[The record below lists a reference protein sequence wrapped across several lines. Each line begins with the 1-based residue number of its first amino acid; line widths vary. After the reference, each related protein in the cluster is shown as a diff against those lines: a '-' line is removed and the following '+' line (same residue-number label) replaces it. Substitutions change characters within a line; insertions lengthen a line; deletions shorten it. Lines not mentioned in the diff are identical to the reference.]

1 MVTHIIIYKLKCLL
15 RDRVTLFWTL
25 MFPIILAT
33 LFNMALSNINSSEAF
48 KAIDIA
54 VVDDINYQK
63 DQSFRLALEQ
73 VSKGN
78 DRLFN
83 LNIVTKSEAEKMLN
97 DNKIA
102 GYIIVESPIKLV
114 VNKSGFDQN
123 IIKSFIDYYIQTLS
137 TVNTLIKNNTADTA
151 KQQDIIKDLGTQG
164 EYTQFIKEI
173 SASSAEPDIVLT
185 YFYSLIAMACFY
197 GGFWGMQE
205 VARIQADISPLAARI
220 NIAPVHKLKTFIYSM
235 GVSLLVHFTEMLI
248 LLAYLYFVL
257 KVDFGQKTNLVL
269 LTTFLGSIAGVSFG
283 TVISAIVKKS
293 ENVKVAVLIGISMTC
308 SFLAGMMQHSIK
320 YTIARKA
327 PLLSYLNPVNLLTDA
342 FYSLYYYD
350 TLFRYILNMGILTII
365 TFLFCLGTYLI
376 IRRRKYASL

>member
-1 MVTHIIIYKLKCLL
+1 MFAHIFIYKLKCLL

-33 LFNMALSNINSSEAF
+33 LFNMALSNINSGEAF

-63 DQSFRLALEQ
+63 DQFFKLALDK
-73 VSKGN
+73 VSKGG

-83 LNIVTKSEAEKMLN
+83 LNITTKSEAEKMLN
-97 DNKIA
+97 NNKIA
-102 GYIIVESPIKLV
+102 GYIVVEPPIKLV
-114 VNKSGFDQN
+114 VNKSGFNQN
-123 IIKSFIDYYIQTLS
+123 IIKSFIDNYIQTVS
-137 TVNTLIKNNTADTA
+137 TVNTIMINNAA
-151 KQQDIIKDLGTQG
+151 GQIKQQEIIKDLGAQKQ
-164 EYTQFIKEI
+164 YIKEVTGT
-173 SASSAEPDIVLT
+173 SAEPDTVLT

-205 VARIQADISPLAARI
+205 VMRIQADISPLAARI

-235 GVSLLVHFTEMLI
+235 IVSLLVHFTEMLV
-248 LLAYLYFVL
+248 LLAYLYYIL
-257 KVDFGQKTNLVL
+257 RVDFGGKTNLVL
-269 LTTFLGSIAGVSFG
+269 FTTFLGSIAGVSFG
-283 TVISAIVKKS
+283 AVISAIVKKS

-320 YTIARKA
+320 YAIARNV
-327 PLLSYLNPVNLLTDA
+327 PLLSYLNPINLLTDA

-350 TLFRYILNMGILTII
+350 TLSRYTLNMGILTII
-365 TFLFCLGTYLI
+365 TVLFCLGTYLI